1 MKSYFYLDANQQQQ
15 GPVDAS
21 QLTSCGVTGDT
32 YVWCEELSQKVK
44 HMNEILTSV
53 KEAFAEKK
61 RIIKTSYPQ
70 ELWIKYGVQD
80 KR

>member
-1 MKSYFYLDANQQQQ
+1 MKTPPS
-15 GPVDAS
+15 VR
-21 QLTSCGVTGDT
+21 
-32 YVWCEELSQKVK
+32 EELSQKVK

-61 RIIKTSYPQ
+61 RIIKSSYPQ

-80 KR
+80 KRW

>member
-1 MKSYFYLDANQQQQ
+1 MKTPPS
-15 GPVDAS
+15 VR
-21 QLTSCGVTGDT
+21 
-32 YVWCEELSQKVK
+32 EELSQKVK

-61 RIIKTSYPQ
+61 RIIKTNYPQ
-70 ELWIKYGVQD
+70 EHWIKYGVQD